1 MQRGSRKQKPRKY
14 RTYSENIVSYK
25 WHSEYLEE
33 RRDCKSRL
41 EPKCGRIGLKGEN
54 RI

>member
-1 MQRGSRKQKPRKY
+1 MQRESHKQKPRKY
-14 RTYSENIVSYK
+14 ITYSENIVSYK
-25 WHSEYLEE
+25 WHIEYLEE

-41 EPKCGRIGLKGEN
+41 EPKCGRIGLKDKN